1 MQFGYLYL
9 KTCNQH
15 RYVIP
20 TLSLA
25 MAKIFRK
32 FRKRLLSQNKVSK
45 YLLYAIGEIILVVIG
60 ILIAVRIN
68 NYNTFEKERKEEFR
82 LLIKFKTDFRQDS
95 IALARLIEKETTVLK
110 NIDSIFRILETE
122 NERYLAPLASMSQ
135 TIANSHIFYTHSG
148 TYDESISAGKMD
160 VILNDSLREAIFGYY
175 GEVKINL
182 SDAVFDKY
190 QTNEIV
196 PAYMEIM
203 LQNKQAAQV
212 MGLRNPYLEN
222 LSVKKLYQN
231 KKFNEILIWRKINAG
246 YAIGTWEEYRVLCSS
261 ILNKVKAEIKQN
273 PRN

>member
-1 MQFGYLYL
+1 
-9 KTCNQH
+9 
-15 RYVIP
+15 
-20 TLSLA
+20 

-32 FRKRLLSQNKVSK
+32 FRKRLMSENKFSK
-45 YLLYAIGEIILVVIG
+45 YALYAVGEIVLVVIG

-68 NYNTFEKERKEEFR
+68 DYNTFNKERKEEFR
-82 LLIKFKTDFRQDS
+82 LLNKFKEDFKQDS
-95 IALARLIEKETTVLK
+95 IDLSGLIEKETRVLN

-122 NERYLAPLASMSQ
+122 NDQHLPQLASISQ
-135 TIANSHIFYTHSG
+135 TIANSHIFYTQSG

-160 VILNDSLREAIFGYY
+160 VILNDSLRETIFGYY

-203 LQNKQAAQV
+203 LQNKQAAGL
-212 MGLRNPYLEN
+212 MGLNNPYLED
-222 LSVKKLYQN
+222 LSVSRLYQN

-246 YAIGTWEEYRVLCSS
+246 YAVGTWMEYQELCSS
-261 ILNKVKAEIKQN
+261 ILSLVKEEIQN
-273 PRN
+273 HPQN